1 MAWQLRGRTKQ
12 AREEKR
18 RWQRLISV
26 LLNWPLLGH
35 GSSSMRTDTVLT
47 LAAVI
52 FGAIGIGILYIG
64 TISR

>member
-1 MAWQLRGRTKQ
+1 
-12 AREEKR
+12 
-18 RWQRLISV
+18 
-26 LLNWPLLGH
+26 
-35 GSSSMRTDTVLT
+35 MRTDTVLT